1 MHKDDLIVGVGGEV
15 LCDIA
20 GFVASTYNRGMPLAL
35 FPTTLLAQADAA
47 VGGKASLN
55 LPQGRNLVGTVHQP
69 VTVVADV
76 AVAAEHQDREYQA
89 GLAEIVKHALISGG
103 DLVPLIEDRARR
115 AGQGRRRRAGRR
127 GDPQRHGQGGH
138 RQHATSG
145 SAAAGCT

>member
-1 MHKDDLIVGVGGEV
+1 MASSTRTWPRWPGWRKTWPAWRVHKDDLIAGVGGEV

-69 VTVVADV
+69 VTVLADV
-76 AVAAEHQDREYQA
+76 AVAAEQQGPGVPGRPGRDRQA
-89 GLAEIVKHALISGG
+89 
-103 DLVPLIEDRARR
+103 RAD
-115 AGQGRRRRAGRR
+115 QRRRPGPADR
-127 GDPQRHGQGGH
+127 GPGP
-138 RQHATSG
+138 AS
-145 SAAAGCT
+145 